1 MRLYCPAKV
10 NLHLRVGPLGADG
23 FHPLMSWMSTVGLM
37 DTIEMTSSDSGRV
50 ELSSDLP
57 GLAVDGTN
65 LILRAGA
72 ALALEAG
79 IVPSARVMLHKHIP
93 MGGGLGGG
101 SSNAAAALMGF
112 NRLWGLNWP
121 VERLAQIGARLG
133 ADVPF
138 FFHGPSSV
146 CTGRGERVMP
156 IERATPRW
164 VVLIFP
170 QVAMSTPA
178 VYRQFDQMKLGL
190 TAAIERQPH
199 WDRWTKLSAEELLPN
214 LANDLEPPAFSLC
227 PQLGEIRQK
236 IEHAIG
242 RTVRMSGSGST
253 FFTLAN
259 DRGRA
264 DETAAK
270 IERLGLK
277 TGVFELGAQV

>member
-1 MRLYCPAKV
+1 
-10 NLHLRVGPLGADG
+10 
-23 FHPLMSWMSTVGLM
+23 MSTVGLM

-101 SSNAAAALMGF
+101 SSNAAGALMGF

-178 VYRQFDQMKLGL
+178 VYRQFDQLNLGS
-190 TAAIERQPH
+190 THAIERQPH
-199 WDRWTKLSAEELLPN
+199 WDRWTKLSAEELSPN
-214 LANDLEPPAFSLC
+214 LANDLEPPAFALC

-236 IEHAIG
+236 IEKIIG
-242 RTVRMSGSGST
+242 RIVRMSGSGST
-253 FFTLAN
+253 LFTLAD
-259 DRGRA
+259 DRARA

-270 IERLGLK
+270 IERLGLQA
-277 TGVFELGAQV
+277 GVFELGAQV